1 MATWLARVHFPDCQ
15 VRYARYSTVVEEVYD
30 ELFGHCRAKNETDA
44 LGDLCHR
51 GEVSGEPAPVD
62 RGKPLSEPGNIVP
75 VRIEVEPD
83 GMTWPALYCPRQKRI
98 VGPHSKFFADT
109 LQQNFNLV
117 VRSNQLHLVHA
128 WAVTPPAGKGRR
140 RGGEKSNRRD
150 LTLCAEPAVGEVIA
164 FLRTY
169 YPGKPDHVS
178 QPRRAISTAN
188 GAMGAFAGAVCCTSR
203 R

>member
-98 VGPHSKFFADT
+98 VGPHSKFFARHPAAK
-109 LQQNFNLV
+109 LQ
-117 VRSNQLHLVHA
+117 
-128 WAVTPPAGKGRR
+128 PG
-140 RGGEKSNRRD
+140 
-150 LTLCAEPAVGEVIA
+150 CAEQSAASRSCVGGDA
-164 FLRTY
+164 ASR
-169 YPGKPDHVS
+169 K
-178 QPRRAISTAN
+178 
-188 GAMGAFAGAVCCTSR
+188 GAS
-203 R
+203 